1 MDRKERILS
10 LLNVIYKYT
19 DDDHQLSTNQ
29 LIQILLEQGV
39 SYHRESLTSDIHLL
53 QKAGYDI
60 ICVKSTQNKYFVGN
74 RNFDAIEIKML
85 SDAINAAQFISKE
98 KSKQLI
104 NKLFSEMSIYQTEQL
119 KMAIQKPNK
128 NKVTNSSLY
137 SADLINTAVALGRK
151 ITFQYYEYDVNMQRV
166 LKHDGYTYT
175 VSPYATVWNNDRYY
189 MIGYCE
195 KHNDIIVFRVDRI
208 VNIALTDSVS
218 IPRPADFDLNDFLSK
233 KFKMFS
239 GEVADVTLMCEN
251 KHTKAIADRF
261 GDNLILKKI
270 DSCHFAITVS
280 VELTP
285 TFYAWV
291 FQYQGEIIIQ
301 SPQKAVDEFVH
312 MGKSVFEVSG

>member
-1 MDRKERILS
+1 MNNKKRILS
-10 LLNVIYKYT
+10 LIRILNNYT
-19 DDDHQLSTNQ
+19 DDDHHLTTNQ
-29 LIQILLEQGV
+29 LIQKLAEHGV

-74 RNFDAIEIKML
+74 RGFDAIEIKLL

-119 KMAIQKPNK
+119 KTAIQKPNK
-128 NKVTNSSLY
+128 NKITNSSLY
-137 SADLINTAVALGRK
+137 SADLINTAVAQGRK
-151 ITFQYYEYDVNMQRV
+151 ITFQYYEYDVNMQKV
-166 LKHDGYTYT
+166 LKHDRYTYT

-195 KHNDIIVFRVDRI
+195 KHSDIIVFRVDRI

-261 GDNLILKKI
+261 GDNLLAARTKQVLMNTVKSMIKREYAIVNLEKDLAQMNQIPKRFCCRKI
-270 DSCHFAITVS
+270 MPLFL
-280 VELTP
+280 LT
-285 TFYAWV
+285 T
-291 FQYQGEIIIQ
+291 
-301 SPQKAVDEFVH
+301 
-312 MGKSVFEVSG
+312 